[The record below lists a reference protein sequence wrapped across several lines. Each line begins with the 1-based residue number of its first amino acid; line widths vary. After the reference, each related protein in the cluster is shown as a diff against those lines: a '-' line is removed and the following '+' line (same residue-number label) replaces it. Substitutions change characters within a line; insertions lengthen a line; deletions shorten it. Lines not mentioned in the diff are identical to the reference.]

1 MEGRGS
7 PDDRGIDYRHV
18 YLDPFLIISEY
29 SLIKIDMIILRNNER
44 LMAEI
49 DRIAEVAGY
58 LWTKGWAERNGGN
71 ISVNLTTLLSEEEK
85 ALPALVSSIPLQE
98 AMTAL
103 CGHVFYVTGTGK
115 RMRYVAK
122 DPFANGSLIRIAA
135 DGKSYDILAEQPIQ
149 PTSELPSHL
158 LMHNFLRAKG
168 RDNRVVLHTHPTDI
182 IGMTHCKPFLDS
194 VGLSCR
200 KGSVSFLT
208 RYRALWRWRTL
219 RSVSWRSTTWCSGRS
234 TVSLPSVRT

>member
-1 MEGRGS
+1 MAL
-7 PDDRGIDYRHV
+7 DIKIV
-18 YLDPFLIISEY
+18 YLDPSLLYPEY

-44 LMAEI
+44 PMAEI

-135 DGKSYDILAEQPIQ
+135 DGKSYDILAEQPIP

-158 LMHNFLRAKG
+158 LMHNFLRAKDG
-168 RDNRVVLHTHPTDI
+168 
-182 IGMTHCKPFLDS
+182 
-194 VGLSCR
+194 
-200 KGSVSFLT
+200 
-208 RYRALWRWRTL
+208 
-219 RSVSWRSTTWCSGRS
+219 
-234 TVSLPSVRT
+234 

>member
-1 MEGRGS
+1 
-7 PDDRGIDYRHV
+7 
-18 YLDPFLIISEY
+18 
-29 SLIKIDMIILRNNER
+29 MIILRNNER

-135 DGKSYDILAEQPIQ
+135 DGKSYDILAEQPIP
-149 PTSELPSHL
+149 PTSESPSHL
-158 LMHNFLRAKG
+158 LMHNFLRA
-168 RDNRVVLHTHPTDI
+168 
-182 IGMTHCKPFLDS
+182 
-194 VGLSCR
+194 
-200 KGSVSFLT
+200 
-208 RYRALWRWRTL
+208 
-219 RSVSWRSTTWCSGRS
+219 
-234 TVSLPSVRT
+234 

>member
-122 DPFANGSLIRIAA
+122 DHPHVMEYDPGMSDYRAERGRYRSLRDTGHFGVGAR
-135 DGKSYDILAEQPIQ
+135 YDP
-149 PTSELPSHL
+149 
-158 LMHNFLRAKG
+158 
-168 RDNRVVLHTHPTDI
+168 
-182 IGMTHCKPFLDS
+182 S
-194 VGLSCR
+194 VGGARRGVLGEARYPCR
-200 KGSVSFLT
+200 
-208 RYRALWRWRTL
+208 R
-219 RSVSWRSTTWCSGRS
+219 
-234 TVSLPSVRT
+234 